1 MLTVHHANFMRMKLL
16 AIMAAALLVNGC
28 RTPTGEYDPVKTK
41 YVTDTVQLVVSTPIT
56 ILLVKSG
63 QKNPAKAEAQ
73 AAYFRSIGAA
83 FCELKRTKKFDPVAL
98 TVKLDLIFKDLVR
111 EDIEVLLIKNA
122 VVVLYGSLFA
132 SRLDAELPE
141 ESWML
146 HVTGVLCDSI
156 GQSLK
161 DSGYEAVTPP

>member
-1 MLTVHHANFMRMKLL
+1 MRKQLFV
-16 AIMAAALLVNGC
+16 IMAAAALLVGC
-28 RTPTGEYDPVKTK
+28 QTAGQYDPVKTK
-41 YVTDTVQLVVSTPIT
+41 HVDDTVKVIVSTPIS
-56 ILLVKSG
+56 IMLIKNKK
-63 QKNPAKAEAQ
+63 KNPEKAEVQ

-83 FCELKRTKKFDPVAL
+83 FCEMKRTKTFDPIAL
-98 TVKLDLIFKDLVR
+98 TLKMDMIFKDLVK
-111 EDIEVLLIKNA
+111 DDTDVLLLKNVMA
-122 VVVLYGSLFA
+122 LLYSSLFA

-156 GQSLK
+156 AQSLK